1 MAEDP
6 PRKLRVTLGHEVKM
20 KIIEWWEE
28 CWIALGALTLLAG
41 REGLG
46 KSTIACHWAARE
58 TRAGRFV
65 IYLHTEDS
73 REHTVVPRLLA
84 AGADLSKVIF
94 VDVENE
100 FTTEG
105 NVILPYDNDELDS
118 LIAEY
123 GVGFIVLDAATSAM
137 SANLSG
143 KDDRD
148 VRRFLEPLS
157 QLAAKHN
164 IVILG
169 LVHFGKRD
177 GADSGK
183 LILGSIAW
191 SQVARS
197 VLSVALDPDSGN
209 LVVTNTKGN
218 LAPKTR
224 SVEAH
229 IVSRPVRIGQEQTE
243 IGVIEWLGETTAD
256 ARDYLSGDTATS
268 DDRTEAERW
277 LEDYLTENG
286 SVPSAD
292 AKRDGIKALGV
303 SKETIGRAAKSLK
316 VRSES
321 RGFPRKTFW
330 SLATVIEGEVVDSHV
345 TAEAHARNRDTTD
358 ATGDDLHKRDDATV
372 AESQSRQAIVSDA
385 TGDATDLV
393 PRPTACSVCN
403 IALPAT
409 ASTDICDECDDPAR
423 KPYEPPVDRPL
434 YVVHDGKAERDAA
447 RICPY
452 CGEALLYDDDQRD
465 GYHTSVRACV
475 TAHRKGA

>member
-1 MAEDP
+1 MANEPIDFGG
-6 PRKLRVTLGHEVKM
+6 RRLRVTLGADVKM
-20 KIIEWWEE
+20 RVIEWWED
-28 CWIALGALTLLAG
+28 CWIAFGALTLLAG

-94 VDVENE
+94 IDVETDT
-100 FTTEG
+100 TTEG
-105 NVILPYDNDELDS
+105 NVVLPYDNNQLDE

-224 SVEAH
+224 SVEA
-229 IVSRPVRIGQEQTE
+229 RIRSTAITIENRHTE
-243 IGVIEWLGETTAD
+243 IGTLEWLGETTAD
-256 ARDYLSGDTATS
+256 ARDYLSGEGGQSNRDVDDWLTA
-268 DDRTEAERW
+268 
-277 LEDYLTENG
+277 YLKDGKQKAND
-286 SVPSAD
+286 VRAAAD
-292 AKRDGIKALGV
+292 AEGHTWDQAKRAKKRLGIQAVKDGVWWWELPTMVDGEVISASDEEVKGAEGAPH
-303 SKETIGRAAKSLK
+303 TRSLAPLLPS
-316 VRSES
+316 RSEGVQECS
-321 RGFPRKTFW
+321 LDPREQERT
-330 SLATVIEGEVVDSHV
+330 SAPLIAP
-345 TAEAHARNRDTTD
+345 
-358 ATGDDLHKRDDATV
+358 L
-372 AESQSRQAIVSDA
+372 
-385 TGDATDLV
+385 
-393 PRPTACSVCN
+393 PRPTVCSVCN

-409 ASTDICDECDDPAR
+409 ATTDICDDCDDPAR
-423 KPYEPPVDRPL
+423 KPAEPPVDRPL
-434 YVVHDGKAERDAA
+434 YVVHDGKARREDA

-452 CGEALLYDDDQRD
+452 CDKALIYRDDIND
-465 GYHTSVRACV
+465 GYHTSNSKCVR
-475 TAHRKGA
+475 AHRKLGA

>member
-1 MAEDP
+1 MTDEPA
-6 PRKLRVTLGHEVKM
+6 RKLRVTLGHEVKM

-58 TRAGRFV
+58 TQAGRYV
-65 IYLHTEDS
+65 LYLHSEDS
-73 REHTVVPRLLA
+73 REHTVVPRLKA

-94 VDVENE
+94 IDVETE
-100 FTTEG
+100 HTTEG
-105 NVILPYDNDELDS
+105 NIILPYDNDELDA
-118 LIAEY
+118 LITEY
-123 GVGFIVLDAATSAM
+123 GISFIVLDAATSAM

-224 SVEAH
+224 SVEAR
-229 IVSRPVRIGQEQTE
+229 IVSHGIRIGQEQAE

-256 ARDYLSGDTATS
+256 ARDYLSGEDGQSNRDVDDWLKAFLDDGPQKAT
-268 DDRTEAERW
+268 EIFQ
-277 LEDYLTENG
+277 
-286 SVPSAD
+286 SAD
-292 AKRDGIKALGV
+292 ANGYSKDQVKRAKKRIGAVADRPQNPGPWFWQMPTIIDSEVVEPSTEQGAQSTEQRAHVLPVLPALP
-303 SKETIGRAAKSLK
+303 
-316 VRSES
+316 VRSEGVEQGAEGGREQS
-321 RGFPRKTFW
+321 AVHD
-330 SLATVIEGEVVDSHV
+330 SLPAPCS
-345 TAEAHARNRDTTD
+345 
-358 ATGDDLHKRDDATV
+358 
-372 AESQSRQAIVSDA
+372 
-385 TGDATDLV
+385 
-393 PRPTACSVCN
+393 RPTTCSRCF
-403 IALPAT
+403 IALPTSAT
-409 ASTDICDECDDPAR
+409 TDICDDCGDPAR
-423 KPYEPPVDRPL
+423 RPLEPPADRPL
-434 YVVHDGKAERDAA
+434 YVVHDGKSEREDA
-447 RICPY
+447 RLCPH
-452 CGEALLYDDDQRD
+452 CGEALLYADDKRD

-475 TAHRKGA
+475 QAHRKGA